1 MGETYFISAFLGL
14 TSSFTLALVIAGT
27 FKYFGQ
33 KDRDIHKKRAAHSRP
48 TSRLGGLA
56 VCLSILAVIILNDQA
71 WNIEIAISAF
81 PIFAA
86 GLMEDLGWPLKPKFR
101 LAAGALSATIF
112 VLLKRQYINDVGIEW
127 FNLLLSVT
135 PIAIAFTVFCVV
147 ALINAL
153 NFIDGINGLASG
165 KTFIASFALM
175 WLADTY
181 KEPNLTLLGIAIFSA
196 SLGLF
201 MVNYPQGRIFLGD
214 TGAYTMG
221 FLLAA
226 SLITLQNKHPEI
238 SAWSILL
245 IIFWPIADVGHSIFR
260 RRMRKIHSDRPDYLH
275 LHHVIMRSLMIVSD
289 GSISKQ
295 LANPLATAI
304 ILPMAALPV
313 LLGVVYHQN
322 DGICIG
328 LFLVFVL
335 LFACMHSAIIK
346 AVRRRILVVRRPQK
360 NAFTELN

>member
-1 MGETYFISAFLGL
+1 MGENYFISAFLGL
-14 TSSFTLALVIAGT
+14 TSSFTLALLIAGV
-27 FKYFGQ
+27 FKYLGR
-33 KDRDIHKKRAAHSRP
+33 KDRDVQKKRAAHSLP
-48 TSRLGGLA
+48 TSRLGGMA
-56 VCLSILAVIILNDQA
+56 VCISILAVILLNNEA
-71 WNIEIAISAF
+71 WNLEIAISAF

-86 GLMEDLGWPLKPKFR
+86 GLMEDLGWPLKPKIR
-101 LAAGALSATIF
+101 LAVGTLSAGIF
-112 VLLKRQYINDVGIEW
+112 VFLKRQYINDVGIEW
-127 FNLLLSVT
+127 VNLLLSMT
-135 PIAIAFTVFCVV
+135 PIAIAFTVFCIV

-181 KEPNLTLLGIAIFSA
+181 SEPNLTLLGTAIFSA

-221 FLLAA
+221 FLLAT
-226 SLITLQNKHPEI
+226 SLITLQNRHPEI

-260 RRMRKIHSDRPDYLH
+260 RRMKKMRSDRPDYLH
-275 LHHVIMRSLMIVSD
+275 LHHVLMRSLMIGSD
-289 GSISKQ
+289 GRISKQ

-322 DGICIG
+322 DSLCLG
-328 LFLVFVL
+328 LFLGFLL
-335 LFACMHSAIIK
+335 LFMCMHSGIIK
-346 AVRRRILVVRRPQK
+346 ATHRRMFFVRRPKK
-360 NAFTELN
+360 NSFTEMY